1 MGKERLV
8 IVASREDRSRRRKLQ
23 DLAGAVWILNPEG
36 CAAPVTLCARS
47 ARADIDMPVAIET
60 YNYELQ
66 LTLVARNRGLSIV
79 PERILT
85 RSHLRSRL
93 RALHIVGLEFPL
105 KVWMAQGLA
114 LTGCDPV
121 ILELSRT
128 LAEKL

>member
-1 MGKERLV
+1 
-8 IVASREDRSRRRKLQ
+8 
-23 DLAGAVWILNPEG
+23 
-36 CAAPVTLCARS
+36 
-47 ARADIDMPVAIET
+47 MPVAIET